1 MRLHPGVRVTFL
13 GDALLPFGA
22 HSGGRLETR
31 TAWEPS
37 GGGGGGGGRAGPA
50 GPARLWEGGGGGGGR
65 KG

>member
-37 GGGGGGGGRAGPA
+37 GGGGGGGGGPPPRPAAG
-50 GPARLWEGGGGGGGR
+50 GKGGGR
-65 KG
+65 GGG